1 MSEPDGGVWWHSG
14 TAQCVLASCES
25 SGPSIHFYS
34 CSCQS
39 PGMAGDSFLLH
50 CKLDVWIDAVEVAE
64 KTVQPYI

>member
-1 MSEPDGGVWWHSG
+1 M
-14 TAQCVLASCES
+14 ASCET